1 VTAHLTRLTG
11 LWPPF
16 APSAG
21 TPAAPW
27 YGDDELLLM
36 PGDDPGSA
44 PPYDLLEAVIARLRG
59 SVPLRADAWLG
70 WHSAASSM
78 AGTPVGRVQVVA
90 EAESYTSAGGVF
102 ADGMLQVSVFA
113 PDRATARRKADLAR
127 AALYDAPLTFEEGT
141 LNLLRPAGQ
150 LREVPDPGVGP
161 GGSNLFHVART
172 FPFRVVS

>member
-11 LWPPF
+11 LSPPF
-16 APSAG
+16 AGGHA
-21 TPAAPW
+21 PAPPPAFEF
-27 YGDDELLLM
+27 GDELLLM

-70 WHSAASSM
+70 WHSA
-78 AGTPVGRVQVVA
+78 VGRVQVVA

-172 FPFRVVS
+172 FPFRVIS